1 MERRKIVDFFL
12 SKSAD
17 EAIDMVDFAARFDLI
32 GLPYLGKESIY
43 YIYIDFPVKVF
54 PASSLTAS
62 LPKSATAEEA

>member
-1 MERRKIVDFFL
+1 
-12 SKSAD
+12 
-17 EAIDMVDFAARFDLI
+17 MVDFAARFDLI
-32 GLPYLGKESIY
+32 GLPCLGKESIY